1 MLNKQ
6 IYLTFPFPRS
16 DHISYTVHFVSNHVN
31 TFPYFYIKLSFI
43 SWTVETF
50 LFCVGSLYLQ
60 YAASGNGPHFI
71 YIYIIYIY
79 IFFYLPVI
87 SI

>member
-1 MLNKQ
+1 M
-6 IYLTFPFPRS
+6 FPFPRS

-31 TFPYFYIKLSFI
+31 MFLYFYIKLSLI

-50 LFCVGSLYLQ
+50 LFCVGSQYLQ

-71 YIYIIYIY
+71 Y
-79 IFFYLPVI
+79 FFLSPSDFHMTDGKKYLLI
-87 SI
+87 DQKLY